1 MCHISMLES
10 SELTRKASNNKFS
23 YISKQMFFF
32 FFKESVLTKSERE
45 GINKKLRHLRL
56 TKIDF

>member
-1 MCHISMLES
+1 MLES

-23 YISKQMFFF
+23 YISKPMFFF

>member
-1 MCHISMLES
+1 MLES

-23 YISKQMFFF
+23 YISKPMFFF
-32 FFKESVLTKSERE
+32 FFKESVLTKSESE